1 MLFSSARSE
10 SDVTRGPHRI
20 ELGFAEASDRKNQR
34 ELLLTNASPRFGR
47 SGQGQ
52 LAQLNTSRGLSR
64 NLGPNKSLRPVGPP
78 LPRRR
83 AAEEVKAAAESLSGL
98 EILRQRELGPSL
110 QRAVALYSSCWSRLV
125 ARGLEIALNC
135 SCGRCTRALKR
146 AAPIRDGGGK
156 GFLAFFFSPTAPS
169 FFLLWCS
176 VPPS

>member
-52 LAQLNTSRGLSR
+52 LAQLNTSRALRR
-64 NLGPNKSLRPVGPP
+64 NLGPHNSLRPVGPP

-83 AAEEVKAAAESLSGL
+83 AAEEEKPDAESL
-98 EILRQRELGPSL
+98 
-110 QRAVALYSSCWSRLV
+110 
-125 ARGLEIALNC
+125 RGLERHRQLWRGP
-135 SCGRCTRALKR
+135 SPQRAL
-146 AAPIRDGGGK
+146 
-156 GFLAFFFSPTAPS
+156 
-169 FFLLWCS
+169 
-176 VPPS
+176 